1 MNAWWQALAER
12 ERRMLL
18 AALAVVL
25 AGVFYAAV
33 WAPLQR
39 GIAVR
44 GERVSVLRNDLLWMR
59 GAAVR
64 LLALRA
70 QAALHAPTG
79 AAPVAS
85 ASASATL
92 ATLVGASARALGL
105 YGVLAMPA
113 GGDHS
118 AALQLQLKPL
128 PFASLLSW
136 LAALQAQ
143 GIHVSALHLQ
153 AAGAGQVQGSVSLQ
167 RQDSTGA
174 GSTGSD

>member
-25 AGVFYAAV
+25 IGVFYAGV

-39 GIAVR
+39 GVAAR
-44 GERVSVLRNDLLWMR
+44 SERVAVLRSDLLWMR

-70 QAALHAPTG
+70 QAALQPAAG
-79 AAPVAS
+79 ASTA
-85 ASASATL
+85 ATL
-92 ATLVGASARALGL
+92 AASVTASARAQGL
-105 YGVLAMPA
+105 YGVLEVRA
-113 GGDHS
+113 GGDRS
-118 AALQLQLKPL
+118 TTLQLNLKPL
-128 PFASLLSW
+128 PFASLLPW

-143 GIHVSALHLQ
+143 GIHISALHLQ

-167 RQDSTGA
+167 RRDSGSA
-174 GSTGSD
+174 G

>member
-25 AGVFYAAV
+25 VGVFYAGV

-39 GIAVR
+39 GVAAR
-44 GERVSVLRNDLLWMR
+44 SERVAVLRSDLLWMR

-70 QAALHAPTG
+70 QAALRPAAGAPAAG
-79 AAPVAS
+79 ASTAT
-85 ASASATL
+85 TL
-92 ATLVGASARALGL
+92 AASVTASARAQGL
-105 YGVLAMPA
+105 YAVLEVRA
-113 GGDHS
+113 GGDRS
-118 AALQLQLKPL
+118 ATLQLNLKPL
-128 PFASLLSW
+128 PFASLLPW

-143 GIHVSALHLQ
+143 GIHISALHLQ

-174 GSTGSD
+174 DSASAG

>member
-64 LLALRA
+64 LIALRA
-70 QAALHAPTG
+70 QAALQPAGGTP
-79 AAPVAS
+79 AAS
-85 ASASATL
+85 ASTSTSLAASVT
-92 ATLVGASARALGL
+92 ASARAQGL
-105 YGVLAMPA
+105 AGVLEVPA
-113 GGDHS
+113 GSDQS
-118 AALQLQLKPL
+118 ATLRLNLEPL
-128 PFASLLSW
+128 PFASLLPW

-153 AAGAGQVQGSVSLQ
+153 AAGAGQVQGSVTLQ
-167 RQDSTGA
+167 RRDSGSA
-174 GSTGSD
+174 G